1 MPQEA
6 VSWNAYV
13 FPLFYHGNIMWS
25 SKDVYYVSGS
35 TGLLAED
42 VGKALLCQF
51 QEISFNQEIIPFIK
65 TKETAEMAME
75 HILDQSGGVRPL
87 IFCTIMDPNIKNV
100 FDSTEVEFFD
110 VFANLLDRLEN
121 CLETNALRVPGYSR
135 STDDTTLAK
144 RVEAIHYSLEH
155 DDGTRSGE
163 YDEAEVILLGVSR
176 SGKTPV
182 SIYLATHMG
191 LKSANFPLTTE
202 HLDNYELPREII
214 RNRKKVVGLITSPQ
228 LLHKIR
234 EQRYIG
240 STYAKLSTCST
251 EINQAKEIYMQY
263 NIPLLETDGK
273 SIEETSV
280 QVTQLINI
288 PRKQW
293 RTI

>member
-1 MPQEA
+1 
-6 VSWNAYV
+6 
-13 FPLFYHGNIMWS
+13 MWS

-65 TKETAEMAME
+65 TKEAAEMAME
-75 HILDQSGGVRPL
+75 HILEQSGGVRPL
-87 IFCTIMDPNIKNV
+87 IFCTMLNPEIKNV
-100 FDSTEVEFFD
+100 FNSTEVEFFD
-110 VFANLLDRLEN
+110 LFANLLDKLED
-121 CLETNALRVPGYSR
+121 CLEAKALRVPGYSR
-135 STDDTTLAK
+135 SVDDIALAK

-155 DDGTRSGE
+155 DDGTRTRE

-182 SIYLATHMG
+182 SVYLATHMG
-191 LKSANFPLTTE
+191 LKVANFPLTSE

-234 EQRYIG
+234 EQRYSG

-251 EINQAKEIYMQY
+251 EINQAKQIYMQY
-263 NIPLLETDGK
+263 TIPLLETDGK
-273 SIEETSV
+273 SIEETAV

-293 RTI
+293 RTS

>member
-1 MPQEA
+1 
-6 VSWNAYV
+6 
-13 FPLFYHGNIMWS
+13 MWS

-65 TKETAEMAME
+65 TKEAAKMAME
-75 HILDQSGGVRPL
+75 HILEQSGGVHPL
-87 IFCTIMDPNIKNV
+87 IFCTIMDPKIKNI
-100 FDSTEVEFFD
+100 FDSPEVEFFD
-110 VFANLLDRLEN
+110 VFANVLDTLEI
-121 CLETNALRVPGYSR
+121 CLETKALRVPGYSR
-135 STDDTTLAK
+135 NVDDIALAK
-144 RVEAIHYSLEH
+144 RVEAIHFSLEH
-155 DDGTRSGE
+155 DDGTRTRE

-182 SIYLATHMG
+182 SVYLATHMG
-191 LKSANFPLTTE
+191 LKVANYPLTSE
-202 HLDNYELPREII
+202 HLNNYELPHEII
-214 RNRKKVVGLITSPQ
+214 RNRKKVVGLMTSPQ

-234 EQRYIG
+234 EQRYSG

-251 EINQAKEIYMQY
+251 EINQAKEIYIHY

-273 SIEETSV
+273 SIEETAV

-293 RTI
+293 RNI

>member
-1 MPQEA
+1 
-6 VSWNAYV
+6 
-13 FPLFYHGNIMWS
+13 MWS

-65 TKETAEMAME
+65 TKEAAEMAME
-75 HILDQSGGVRPL
+75 YILEQSGGVRPL
-87 IFCTIMDPNIKNV
+87 IFCTMMDPEIKNI

-110 VFANLLDRLEN
+110 LFANLLDKLEN
-121 CLETNALRVPGYSR
+121 CLEAKALRVPGYSR
-135 STDDTTLAK
+135 SIDDTALAK

-155 DDGTRSGE
+155 DDGTRTRE

-182 SIYLATHMG
+182 SVYLATHMG
-191 LKSANFPLTTE
+191 LKAANFPLTSE
-202 HLDNYELPREII
+202 HLDSYELPREII
-214 RNRKKVVGLITSPQ
+214 RNRKKVIGLMTSPQ

-234 EQRYIG
+234 EQRYSG

-251 EINQAKEIYMQY
+251 EINQAKQIYMQY

-273 SIEETSV
+273 SIEETAV
-280 QVTQLINI
+280 QVTQIVNI

-293 RTI
+293 RTS

>member
-1 MPQEA
+1 
-6 VSWNAYV
+6 
-13 FPLFYHGNIMWS
+13 MWS

-65 TKETAEMAME
+65 TKEAAEKAMV
-75 HILDQSGGVRPL
+75 HILEQSGGVRPL
-87 IFCTIMDPNIKNV
+87 IFCTMLDPEIRNI

-110 VFANLLDRLEN
+110 LFANLLDKLEN
-121 CLETNALRVPGYSR
+121 CLEAKALRVPGYSR
-135 STDDTTLAK
+135 SIDDTALAK

-155 DDGTRSGE
+155 DDGTRTRE

-182 SIYLATHMG
+182 SVYLATHMG
-191 LKSANFPLTTE
+191 LKVANFPLTSE

-214 RNRKKVVGLITSPQ
+214 RNRKKVIGLITSPQ

-234 EQRYIG
+234 EQRYSG

-251 EINQAKEIYMQY
+251 EINQAKQIYMQY
-263 NIPLLETDGK
+263 SIPLLETDGK
-273 SIEETSV
+273 SIEETAV
-280 QVTQLINI
+280 QVTQLVNI

-293 RTI
+293 RTS